1 MRRGAG
7 RGTTAAVAALCSLLL
22 AGCVPQGLAF
32 RVDKRLTIT
41 SPEDR
46 AEVTLPLTVS
56 WRVRDFTVTQS
67 SSETGPGAG
76 YFAVFVDRAPVPPGK
91 ALAWVARKDR
101 SCRTDDK
108 CPDAEYL
115 AARGIY
121 STTDTHIT
129 FDQLPKP
136 SSDKRKERHTF
147 TVVLLDP
154 GGRRIGESSYQLD
167 VVLRRKEA

>member
-1 MRRGAG
+1 VGTAG
-7 RGTTAAVAALCSLLL
+7 IAALCCLLL
-22 AGCVPQGLAF
+22 SGCVPQNLAF

-56 WRVRDFTVTQS
+56 WRVRDFTVTKS
-67 SSETGPGAG
+67 AVGAGSDAG
-76 YFAVFVDRAPVPPGK
+76 YFAVFVDRAPQPPGK
-91 ALAWVARKDR
+91 PLSWVARKDR
-101 SCRTDDK
+101 TCRAADG

-129 FDQLPKP
+129 FDQLPRP
-136 SSDKRKERHTF
+136 ANERRKERHTL

-154 GGRRIGESSYQLD
+154 AGKRIGESSYQLD
-167 VVLRRKEA
+167 VVLRRKES